1 MDLGYEGTVE
11 MYKYLP
17 GREAWRNEGYDTFKG
32 ALTDAHIRVLGT
44 PIEDPITWIVSV
56 WRDINPYNEIGVPS
70 ISYCFPTGATTEG
83 SAAALASDVLT
94 SVPISDMVSTAKI
107 YAALALDLCS
117 RPTSEP
123 K

>member
-94 SVPISDMVSTAKI
+94 SVRISDMVSTAKI